1 MSEEYLAYISLV
13 FCSLWE
19 CWSQIELEWVPS
31 LFLPSRRQ
39 CSFGNLLGLQALI
52 EEFENWQ
59 KEPET
64 AKPNLEERSHY
75 AVWSHSSYISEAIK
89 RMPSY
94 RMKRA
99 TDKQFKKLWVG
110 NQDFRFSNIELRGWE
125 ICPQSF
131 SWINR
136 TPDITGFPPLL
147 YLKKVTTNFKS
158 CKHCLLWNLS
168 ISHFTSWY
176 DMVWR
181 EKPGSMHE
189 LGRSICYHSRDYGPN
204 WTLLSPITITNL
216 QTQGGHRL
224 QYEKPDF
231 C

>member
-1 MSEEYLAYISLV
+1 MGAFDCDSV
-13 FCSLWE
+13 FIFW
-19 CWSQIELEWVPS
+19 
-31 LFLPSRRQ
+31 
-39 CSFGNLLGLQALI
+39 
-52 EEFENWQ
+52 
-59 KEPET
+59 
-64 AKPNLEERSHY
+64 
-75 AVWSHSSYISEAIK
+75 
-89 RMPSY
+89 
-94 RMKRA
+94 
-99 TDKQFKKLWVG
+99 

-131 SWINR
+131 SWMNR

-147 YLKKVTTNFKS
+147 YLRKVTTNFKSCKHCLLWNLSISHFTYLKKVTTNFKS

-168 ISHFTSWY
+168 ISHFTSW
-176 DMVWR
+176 DDIVWR

-189 LGRSICYHSRDYGPN
+189 RGRSICYHSRDYGPN
-204 WTLLSPITITNL
+204 WTPLGPITITNL

>member
-1 MSEEYLAYISLV
+1 MGAFDCDSV
-13 FCSLWE
+13 FIFW
-19 CWSQIELEWVPS
+19 
-31 LFLPSRRQ
+31 
-39 CSFGNLLGLQALI
+39 
-52 EEFENWQ
+52 
-59 KEPET
+59 
-64 AKPNLEERSHY
+64 
-75 AVWSHSSYISEAIK
+75 
-89 RMPSY
+89 
-94 RMKRA
+94 
-99 TDKQFKKLWVG
+99 

-189 LGRSICYHSRDYGPN
+189 RGRSICYHSRDYGPN
-204 WTLLSPITITNL
+204 WTPLGPITITNL

-224 QYEKPDF
+224 QNGPLGFQREQFLTSSLTLNIIIFNYAGVLEVKL
-231 C
+231 